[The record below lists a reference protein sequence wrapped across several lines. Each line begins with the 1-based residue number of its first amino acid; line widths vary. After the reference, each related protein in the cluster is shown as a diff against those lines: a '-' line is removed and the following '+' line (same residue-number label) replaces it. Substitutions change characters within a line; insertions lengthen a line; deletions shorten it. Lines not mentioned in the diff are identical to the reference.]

1 MLVCTSW
8 KSRPLTAAQVNRMME
23 VWAKVEASQAENSA
37 FERVCWYINSDA
49 SGGFTVTKAND
60 VDASTAWELE
70 VSLALNEFLELE
82 SNIVLDLDTAMPA
95 IEKGVERING

>member
-8 KSRPLTAAQVNRMME
+8 KSRPLTAAQANRMME

-37 FERVCWYINSDA
+37 LERVCWYINSDS

-60 VDASTAWELE
+60 VDASIAWELE
-70 VSLALNEFLELE
+70 ISLALSEFIELE
-82 SNIVLDLDTAMPA
+82 SKTVLDLDAAMPA
-95 IEKGVERING
+95 IEKGIERINA